1 MSSQKQSGPVDEESV
16 PDFQLTYGNFGAKQV
31 SKKGMLGNLK
41 TLLGKEILY
50 CHKEIQ
56 KTTGRLC
63 SIMCPVLNFQRVTMH
78 STTLC
83 FSGNQAT
90 RCNLGTTW
98 RVKNM
103 TQKPLAFH
111 LGLFDFSP
119 HSPFF
124 TKVTICHHPPS
135 PRSLFGPKP
144 SPRPRST
151 ADGCQSVLSGS
162 LLL

>member
-1 MSSQKQSGPVDEESV
+1 MGTSGPNRSQRQECWETSRHCLANIFLLPPRD
-16 PDFQLTYGNFGAKQV
+16 L
-31 SKKGMLGNLK
+31 KK
-41 TLLGKEILY
+41 T
-50 CHKEIQ
+50 
-56 KTTGRLC
+56 TTGRLC
-63 SIMCPVLNFQRVTMH
+63 PIMCPVLNFQRATMH

-98 RVKNM
+98 RVENM

-119 HSPFF
+119 YSPFF
-124 TKVTICHHPPS
+124 HKGHHPPL